1 MQPWQVIAIGVVIII
16 VVAAVG
22 WLIYQRNRTQHLK
35 DRFGSEY
42 DRRVTEFGNRSKA
55 ESELERAEAR
65 VKNLKVRELSASD
78 RTRFLDE
85 WRLCQARFVDDPAG
99 AVNEADRVLTDI
111 MRTRGYAVDD
121 PYSRTTDIT
130 AAYPNHAS
138 AYREA
143 NEIVVRHRRGHSST
157 EDLRK
162 AFINFRALFDEI
174 LGGADEKLRR
184 VS

>member
-1 MQPWQVIAIGVVIII
+1 MQPWQIIAIGAVIVI
-16 VVAAVG
+16 VAAAVAY
-22 WLIYQRNRTQHLK
+22 LIYQRSRTQHLK

-42 DRRVTEFGNRSKA
+42 DRKVTEFGSRSKA
-55 ESELERAEAR
+55 ESELARAEAR
-65 VKNLKVRELSASD
+65 VSNLKIRALSASD

-99 AVNEADRVLTDI
+99 AVNEADRILTDI
-111 MRTRGYAVDD
+111 MQARGYAVDD
-121 PYSRTTDIT
+121 PFSRTTDVA
-130 AAYPNHAS
+130 AAYPDHAS

-143 NEIVVRHRRGHSST
+143 NDIVVRHRRGHSST